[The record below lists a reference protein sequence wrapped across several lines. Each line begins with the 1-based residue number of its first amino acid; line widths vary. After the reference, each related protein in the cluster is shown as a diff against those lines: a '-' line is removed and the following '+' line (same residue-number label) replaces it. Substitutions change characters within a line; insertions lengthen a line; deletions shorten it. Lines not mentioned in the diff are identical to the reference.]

1 LQILEDLP
9 RKTISTKSPL
19 ANTVRE
25 IKEQVE
31 TRSCEK
37 PAWKYINAIQQ
48 ALPRDAIVTNDASTA
63 NAWAMFFLKCFQPRT
78 FNMTR
83 SLGAL
88 GYAFPA
94 AIGAKLAHPDRQA
107 VAIAGD
113 GGFLFTSSALA
124 TGVQYRLNAVAVVF
138 NDSAYSSIKRKQ
150 TARFGRA
157 VGTDLVSP
165 NFVGLAEAYGAV
177 GTRVEDPQQIYDAL
191 RAAWNRDIPTLIEVP
206 IEVGTDFF

>member
-1 LQILEDLP
+1 
-9 RKTISTKSPL
+9 
-19 ANTVRE
+19 
-25 IKEQVE
+25 
-31 TRSCEK
+31 
-37 PAWKYINAIQQ
+37 
-48 ALPRDAIVTNDASTA
+48 
-63 NAWAMFFLKCFQPRT
+63 
-78 FNMTR
+78 
-83 SLGAL
+83 
-88 GYAFPA
+88 
-94 AIGAKLAHPDRQA
+94 
-107 VAIAGD
+107 
-113 GGFLFTSSALA
+113 
-124 TGVQYRLNAVAVVF
+124 VAVVF